1 MANSKVNRGRPV
13 LGLHYYIVR
22 AQFKIRNNLEC
33 RTFFFPITLTNM
45 VTRLPPKFFLFFFLY
60 FRTALDKMC
69 FPRKV
74 INGTRNFL
82 VLEVPSLRSSHVM
95 NFVFFF
101 FYLKSLKKITL
112 ALALRRMSPT
122 VAPVMT
128 SPRSVVPEKRRA
140 ILFQCRPSCSVI
152 DLEEGVGR
160 SLPFSC
166 ASRSRRISSSYLLR
180 RSCYSKYEPGQLY

>member
-1 MANSKVNRGRPV
+1 MVPFQLLNNSKPSSTTTFLFSENKVHIMANSKVNRGRPV

-101 FYLKSLKKITL
+101 FI
-112 ALALRRMSPT
+112 
-122 VAPVMT
+122 
-128 SPRSVVPEKRRA
+128 
-140 ILFQCRPSCSVI
+140 
-152 DLEEGVGR
+152 
-160 SLPFSC
+160 
-166 ASRSRRISSSYLLR
+166 
-180 RSCYSKYEPGQLY
+180 